1 MKTFC
6 LYAFSGEPCRVVLV
20 LCHQH
25 ASGPQHCLQS
35 LAPQG
40 EVRRA
45 PRTPLQIPTRAQAS
59 LGPGMSVAAACCSD
73 AHLHREFRVVVDQQE
88 RSLVLAWAVQIRAFE
103 KEVDARRAQM
113 TNYMFFLRVT
123 PFLPNTFIN
132 VASPVV
138 HVPYRAFAV
147 GSVFGCLPNN
157 FMAVKVSRKLSYLE
171 QASCIGT

>member
-1 MKTFC
+1 
-6 LYAFSGEPCRVVLV
+6 
-20 LCHQH
+20 
-25 ASGPQHCLQS
+25 
-35 LAPQG
+35 
-40 EVRRA
+40 
-45 PRTPLQIPTRAQAS
+45 
-59 LGPGMSVAAACCSD
+59 MSVAAACCSD